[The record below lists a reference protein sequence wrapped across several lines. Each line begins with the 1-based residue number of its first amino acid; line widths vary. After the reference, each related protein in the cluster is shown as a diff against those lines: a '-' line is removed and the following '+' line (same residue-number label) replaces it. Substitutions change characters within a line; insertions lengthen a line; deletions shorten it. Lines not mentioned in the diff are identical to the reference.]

1 MSAFT
6 VIEADNVDRT
16 PTHPGWLM
24 QLSSLSTAEEFLAYF
39 GLPFDPRVVNVNRL
53 HILKRFQQYLARD
66 GGLTAVAAAGPAA
79 VGSRLE
85 AAYGDFVNGTA
96 QQHKVFP
103 VFERGTQRI
112 SLHQLRRGHHA

>member
-6 VIEADNVDRT
+6 VIESD
-16 PTHPGWLM
+16 PTDHQPGHPGWLM
-24 QLSSLSTAEEFLAYF
+24 QMSALSSAEEFLTFF

-53 HILKRFQQYLARD
+53 HILKRFQQYLSRD
-66 GGLTAVAAAGPAA
+66 GGLSAVAAAGPEA
-79 VGSRLE
+79 VSARLE
-85 AAYGDFVNGTA
+85 AAYEDFVSGTA

-112 SLHQLRRGHHA
+112 SLNQIRRGHHA